1 MKYTKYYVDRN
12 ALETRFLEEEEIKRL
27 YTKIDLNNDSAEAS
41 GIPIVCNIEEKYMC
55 IDNSD
60 TNTIVVSSTGTG
72 KSRRILMPELI
83 SIAKEGKSSAVIHDP
98 KAELYKNTSGYF
110 KECGY
115 KVVVLNFRSPM
126 MGARYNPLQY
136 IAELYQ
142 SGKKPMAI
150 EMFQSFANTMFSTVK
165 DDSDRFWDISAGR
178 YFVGLAIIACNIYD
192 ARDVT
197 LYNIFQL
204 HVYGNEKFGSGTFLS
219 EICTMNGIDKMAY
232 KFASTAIEASNETRS
247 SIYAVFTSVM
257 SAYVMNM
264 DVVDMT
270 SRSTFDVTDLIKGK
284 VAVFLITRDETAIFD
299 TLVASIID
307 QFYQILVDKSL
318 NFDGV
323 LPNRVEFI
331 LDEMSNMS
339 KINEIERKISASR
352 SRNIRWTLC
361 VQSLEQL
368 SVIYGKQIAKVII
381 GNCNNI
387 MYLYS
392 PDLELLKLLSDRCGR
407 IVNDSTSQYEPLVS
421 VERLQHLNIGE
432 CLMLLGRNMPFVT
445 TLPDIS
451 LYPAVGCKSM
461 SMKKRK
467 RNEIITKDIKEIVKQ
482 EKKKKLEEIM
492 AKDNESVNRVLNKK
506 ELDRIC
512 EKIKETEN

>member
-1 MKYTKYYVDRN
+1 MNYIKSYVDRN
-12 ALETRFLEEEEIKRL
+12 TLETRFLEEDEIKSI
-27 YTKIDLNNDSAEAS
+27 YTKIDMNKNTSDAS
-41 GIPIVCNIEEKYMC
+41 GIPIVSNIEEKYMYT
-55 IDNSD
+55 DNSD

-72 KSRRILMPELI
+72 KSRRILMPQLI

-98 KAELYKNTSGYF
+98 KAELYMNTSGYF
-110 KECGY
+110 KKCGY

-126 MGARYNPLQY
+126 TGARYNPLQY

-142 SGKKPMAI
+142 KGKKPMAI

-192 ARDVT
+192 SSDVT

-219 EICTMNGIDKMAY
+219 EICAMDGIDKMAY
-232 KFASTAIEASNETRS
+232 KFASTAIEAPNETKG
-247 SIYAVFTSVM
+247 SIHAVFSTVM

-264 DVVDMT
+264 DIVDMT
-270 SRSTFDVTDLIKGK
+270 SKSTFDVNDLIKGK
-284 VAVFLITRDETAIFD
+284 VALFLITRDETAIFD
-299 TLVASIID
+299 TLIASIID

-318 NFDGV
+318 KYNGV

-339 KINEIERKISASR
+339 RINEIERKISASR
-352 SRNIRWTLC
+352 SRNIRWNLC

-368 SVIYGKQIAKVII
+368 SVIYGKDIAKVII

-387 MYLYS
+387 LYLYS
-392 PDLELLKLLSDRCGR
+392 PDLELLKLLSDRCGM
-407 IVNDSTSQYEPLVS
+407 IINDITNRYEPLVS
-421 VERLQHLNIGE
+421 VERLQHLQMGE

-445 TLPDIS
+445 LLPDIS
-451 LYPAVGCKSM
+451 MYPVVGYKSINL
-461 SMKKRK
+461 KKRR
-467 RNEIITKDIKEIVKQ
+467 RNELVVKDIKEIVKE
-482 EKKKKLEEIM
+482 EKKKKLQEIM
-492 AKDNESVNRVLNKK
+492 GMDKESVNRVLTKK
-506 ELDRIC
+506 EVDRLC
-512 EKIKETEN
+512 DKIKEPEN